1 MVKKLLGLLAVLT
14 FVLLAGSGFAASL
27 SGVEMADSIDVEGKT
42 LTLKGLGAQRNALGT
57 VYVAGLYL
65 TTPAKSADE
74 AINTDEPKRIQLKFV
89 RTLELSDAR
98 RIIRNGFKDNVPEP
112 DPELSAKITSLLEAF
127 NAEFDPRTTLTITY
141 TPGGGTTVEKGYV
154 LSGTRLI
161 GWFGG
166 ADFMRALFS
175 VWLGNVPA
183 SEEVK
188 RGMMGE

>member
-1 MVKKLLGLLAVLT
+1 MKKLLGFLAVLALV
-14 FVLLAGSGFAASL
+14 FLSANGFAASL
-27 SGVEMADSIDVEGKT
+27 GGVEMADSVDVEGKT
-42 LTLKGLGAQRNALGT
+42 LTLRGLGEHKNLLGT

-65 TTPAKSADE
+65 MTPAKTADE
-74 AINTDEPKRIQLKFV
+74 AINADEPKRIQLKFV
-89 RTLELSDAR
+89 RTLELGDAR
-98 RIIRNGFKDNVPEP
+98 RIIRTGFNDNVPEA
-112 DPELSAKITSLLEAF
+112 DEELKAKMKSLLEAF

-154 LSGTRLI
+154 LSGAKLI